1 MYFSVPLAKEELNI
15 LESYALRAGL
25 AAEQWLEIQEAYT
38 QKGRFYHS
46 LRHLFFMFQALG
58 EAELVWSATLSQAVL
73 YHDFVYNPLRKDN
86 EKKSAEY
93 AVKVL
98 GKQLKEGEAA
108 QLEAWILATK
118 DHCPRTEYLHE
129 HLLLDADLAV
139 LGATPEIYRSYC
151 KEVRQEYRLVPELL
165 YKRGRRK
172 VLLHFLNFEHLYHTP
187 FFRENY
193 EKQARLNLK
202 NELAGL

>member
-1 MYFSVPLAKEELNI
+1 M
-15 LESYALRAGL
+15 
-25 AAEQWLEIQEAYT
+25 
-38 QKGRFYHS
+38 
-46 LRHLFFMFQALG
+46 
-58 EAELVWSATLSQAVL
+58 L

-98 GKQLKEGEAA
+98 VKQLREDEAA

-118 DHCPRTEYLHE
+118 DHRPRTEHLHE
-129 HLLLDADLAV
+129 RFLLDADLAV
-139 LGATPEIYRSYC
+139 LGATPEVYRDYC
-151 KEVRQEYRLVPELL
+151 EEVRQEYRLVPELL

-202 NELAGL
+202 SELERL